1 MLVRLL
7 MSFLHFLPSL
17 LALGF
22 HRSQLN
28 ENRAEH
34 GEIHEKYEA
43 KISHHGD
50 VKDVIVFNPT
60 TV

>member
-1 MLVRLL
+1 
-7 MSFLHFLPSL
+7 
-17 LALGF
+17 
-22 HRSQLN
+22 LN

-60 TV
+60 TVIKQEREDYCEL